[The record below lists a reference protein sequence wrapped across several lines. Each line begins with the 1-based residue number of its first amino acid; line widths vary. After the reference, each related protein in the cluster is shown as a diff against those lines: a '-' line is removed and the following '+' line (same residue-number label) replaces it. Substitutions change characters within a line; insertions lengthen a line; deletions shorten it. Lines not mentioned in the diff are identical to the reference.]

1 MKIRVVKTCMH
12 IRRVLMTGHL
22 MERSLFY
29 MEKTKSMRRKIM
41 KDLEL
46 RFPIKSL

>member
-1 MKIRVVKTCMH
+1 MKIRVVETCMH
-12 IRRVLMTGHL
+12 IRHAIITGHL

-29 MEKTKSMRRKIM
+29 IEKTKSMRCKIM
-41 KDLEL
+41 KNLEL